1 LGEGEAGLAARGS
14 FHWPSQMFLTLASSA
29 APKFQGQGGLGES
42 SARLSAFGAR
52 RTCGGSGGRIARSQ
66 LTHSGHKPGLN
77 SAEQQSPGV
86 TLTCY
91 PWNGHGNAIQSI
103 SGLAQRLSGLPAAA

>member
-1 LGEGEAGLAARGS
+1 MWRERWS
-14 FHWPSQMFLTLASSA
+14 F
-29 APKFQGQGGLGES
+29 
-42 SARLSAFGAR
+42 
-52 RTCGGSGGRIARSQ
+52 RTAK
-66 LTHSGHKPGLN
+66 THSGHKPGLN